1 MALARDQ
8 REGSATPR
16 WLYVFCYA
24 LMGPACAI
32 NAAFIA
38 VTVPAVAPFGLPGLV
53 GASVVGAIIGIL
65 PAIWLARRIGEGIK
79 DR

>member
-1 MALARDQ
+1 
-8 REGSATPR
+8 
-16 WLYVFCYA
+16 
-24 LMGPACAI
+24 MGPACAI

-53 GASVVGAIIGIL
+53 GAGVVGAIIGIL
-65 PAIWLARRIGEGIK
+65 PPIWLARRIGEGIK